1 MPAWIERA
9 HQPRV
14 DHPFSPVAGTLHDAM
29 LTDSHCHLDFSD
41 FDADRAEVLK
51 RARASGVS
59 RILIPGVDLAS
70 SRRAVALATE
80 DPMLYAAVG
89 IHPSAVANVH
99 PSDWTALAT
108 LARQPKVVAIGEIGL
123 DYARPSAPV
132 RVQQEALQKQ
142 LDLAAQAGLPVILH
156 MREARSSQQAA
167 CSRDLL
173 AILREWTSAL
183 RSGAASGPRACG
195 KRLARHPGVLHAFS
209 GSLEMAQEAIR
220 LGFFLGIGGVIT
232 FRNAQAR
239 REITAAL
246 SPENLLLE
254 TDAPFLAPHPHR
266 GQRNEP
272 AFLPLIVNTLGL
284 LYRRETA
291 EIAAITSENARQLF
305 AWE

>member
-1 MPAWIERA
+1 
-9 HQPRV
+9 
-14 DHPFSPVAGTLHDAM
+14 M

-41 FDADRAEVLK
+41 FDADRAEVLQ
-51 RARASGVS
+51 RAQAAGVS

-70 SRRAVALATE
+70 SRRAVALAAE

-99 PSDWTALAT
+99 PSDWADLAT

-123 DYARPSAPV
+123 DYARAGALV
-132 RVQQEALQKQ
+132 GVQREALQKQ

-156 MREARSSQQAA
+156 MREARASQQAA

-183 RSGAASGPRACG
+183 RSEAASGPEARG
-195 KRLARHPGVLHAFS
+195 ERLALHPGVLHAFS

-220 LGFFLGIGGVIT
+220 LGFLLGIGGVIT

-266 GQRNEP
+266 GRRNEP
-272 AFLPLIVNTLGL
+272 AFLPLIVGTLGR
-284 LYRRETA
+284 LYQRETA